1 MDFTMRTALT
11 PDALILCAWIVGSV
25 TTFEAMEQ
33 LIDLGMSPAEAVRR
47 INAIEEVDQE
57 LANVDA

>member
-11 PDALILCAWIVGSV
+11 PDALILCAWLVGSV

-33 LIDLGMSPAEAVRR
+33 LIETGMSPAEAVRR
-47 INAIEEVDQE
+47 INAIEDVDQE

>member
-11 PDALILCAWIVGSV
+11 PDALILYAWIVGSV

-57 LANVDA
+57 LADVDE